1 MATKIWPEE
10 VNEPWGRQR
19 VTVVSSF
26 PGILIFRP
34 KWFPAVEG
42 VDGASEKLRK
52 FRNLITP
59 GVDTAGLPLCYRAT
73 INTESLCKR
82 ILRKAHVFSQLFDR
96 LQIFTSPIFEVSS

>member
-34 KWFPAVEG
+34 EWFPAVEG
-42 VDGASEKLRK
+42 VNGAVEDIRK
-52 FRNLITP
+52 FWELSCVWECR
-59 GVDTAGLPLCYRAT
+59 
-73 INTESLCKR
+73 
-82 ILRKAHVFSQLFDR
+82 
-96 LQIFTSPIFEVSS
+96 TSFPHGNQ